1 MRVLQP
7 AMWGLLTLMACTQ
20 TGPKGDTGPAGP
32 QGPAGPPGATGAAG
46 AAGAPGAAG
55 AAGAPGLAGA
65 QGPKGDKGDTGATGA
80 TGMRGA
86 DGAPGLPGTTGQDV
100 LQALS
105 TAQLA
110 LAGNATTC
118 SLVPGLSLSLN
129 VPADASVYVNTNG
142 GLQCTGTGS
151 AYSVADIVL
160 FIDGNSSLGRRV
172 VAANTAALAQIVS
185 SWSFGR
191 AYDLPAGVH
200 TIEVG
205 ACGIGD
211 ANASTAN
218 IASGSAPQLQAVLT
232 AMILKK

>member
-1 MRVLQP
+1 MKQTLLL
-7 AMWGLLTLMACTQ
+7 MLTLMACTQ

-32 QGPAGPPGATGAAG
+32 QGPAGPSGATGAAG
-46 AAGAPGAAG
+46 APGAPGAAG
-55 AAGAPGLAGA
+55 AAGPAGLNGA
-65 QGPKGDKGDTGATGA
+65 QGPKGDTGERGPAGPMGA
-80 TGMRGA
+80 PGA

-105 TAQLA
+105 TAQLQLSGA
-110 LAGNATTC
+110 STTC
-118 SLVPGLSLSLN
+118 SLVPGLSLTIN

-142 GLQCTGTGS
+142 GLQCTGTGN

-160 FIDGNSSLGRRV
+160 FIDGSSSLGRRV
-172 VAANTAALAQIVS
+172 VAANTAALAQMLA

-191 AYDLPAGVH
+191 SYELSPGNH

-211 ANASTAN
+211 ANAATAN

-232 AMILKK
+232 AAIIKR